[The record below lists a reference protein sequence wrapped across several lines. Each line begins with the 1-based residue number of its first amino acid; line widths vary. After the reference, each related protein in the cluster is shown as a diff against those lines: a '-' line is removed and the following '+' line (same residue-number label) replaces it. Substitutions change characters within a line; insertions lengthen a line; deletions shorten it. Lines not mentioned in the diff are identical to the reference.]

1 MDLDDGKG
9 NMIRVEKQNRTAEC
23 ISVCLGA
30 FEPLQDRML
39 IKCIMDEMC
48 NKPMTVE
55 YDGTDKQTIKDVKK
69 FNKDLQKWLTYL
81 NEEKVNGDS
90 KTNSFFNSWFLDLEQ
105 LMIIINEANSNDELL
120 ARLKETKCVTM
131 GSYNFYRER
140 RMVRMMNFNKE

>member
-1 MDLDDGKG
+1 M
-9 NMIRVEKQNRTAEC
+9 TA
-23 ISVCLGA
+23 
-30 FEPLQDRML
+30 
-39 IKCIMDEMC
+39 
-48 NKPMTVE
+48 E

-81 NEEKVNGDS
+81 NEERVNGDS

-105 LMIIINEANSNDELL
+105 LMIIIKEANSNDELL

>member
-1 MDLDDGKG
+1 M
-9 NMIRVEKQNRTAEC
+9 
-23 ISVCLGA
+23 
-30 FEPLQDRML
+30 
-39 IKCIMDEMC
+39 
-48 NKPMTVE
+48 
-55 YDGTDKQTIKDVKK
+55 KK

-81 NEEKVNGDS
+81 NEERVNGDS

-105 LMIIINEANSNDELL
+105 LMIIIKEANSNDELL

>member
-1 MDLDDGKG
+1 M
-9 NMIRVEKQNRTAEC
+9 TA
-23 ISVCLGA
+23 
-30 FEPLQDRML
+30 
-39 IKCIMDEMC
+39 
-48 NKPMTVE
+48 E

>member
-1 MDLDDGKG
+1 
-9 NMIRVEKQNRTAEC
+9 
-23 ISVCLGA
+23 
-30 FEPLQDRML
+30 
-39 IKCIMDEMC
+39 
-48 NKPMTVE
+48 MTVE

>member
-1 MDLDDGKG
+1 M
-9 NMIRVEKQNRTAEC
+9 TA
-23 ISVCLGA
+23 
-30 FEPLQDRML
+30 
-39 IKCIMDEMC
+39 
-48 NKPMTVE
+48 E

-81 NEEKVNGDS
+81 NEERVNGDS